1 MPWGCLRFVIV
12 VFPDHTHLL
21 FQNIQELKIPNVS
34 ILGKISL
41 IPKIFDKIYLYLTL
55 HLYPGL
61 QIYSGQSLIYLM
73 IKPQIGFIVIIMLF
87 VGLRSSLVPYLLKCL
102 FFELTVFPL
111 PKRCDWIMPVLFW
124 YTIIIVS
131 SKESGI
137 PTWHFDK
144 GSSTNRDIRA
154 PAGHFVYF
162 HNTQYASQTG
172 SPSARQRNVI
182 RMTFRWWAD
191 SSPILCA
198 GWVCLG
204 SVFFILFFVVSV
216 TWHRA
221 IQVKEKQMKYAL
233 CLRHKELAS
242 SLQLI

>member
-111 PKRCDWIMPVLFW
+111 PKRCD
-124 YTIIIVS
+124 
-131 SKESGI
+131 
-137 PTWHFDK
+137 
-144 GSSTNRDIRA
+144 
-154 PAGHFVYF
+154 
-162 HNTQYASQTG
+162 
-172 SPSARQRNVI
+172 
-182 RMTFRWWAD
+182 
-191 SSPILCA
+191 
-198 GWVCLG
+198 
-204 SVFFILFFVVSV
+204 
-216 TWHRA
+216 
-221 IQVKEKQMKYAL
+221 
-233 CLRHKELAS
+233 
-242 SLQLI
+242 